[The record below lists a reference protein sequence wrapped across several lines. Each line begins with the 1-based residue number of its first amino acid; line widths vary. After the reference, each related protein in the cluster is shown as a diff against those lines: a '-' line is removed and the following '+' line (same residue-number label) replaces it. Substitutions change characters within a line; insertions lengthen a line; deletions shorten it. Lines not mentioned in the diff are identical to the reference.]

1 MHPENAL
8 AKCEVLFMPLVEKHA
23 PLRMFTVKN
32 VRTPW
37 LDREL
42 KEHMAE
48 RNQAKLIASKS
59 GYKSDWQ
66 VYCKLRNFVTGLTRK
81 KKKLYYEK
89 KIKNAKKCRKSYRN
103 Y

>member
-8 AKCEVLFMPLVEKHA
+8 AKFEVLFMQVVEKHA

-42 KEHMAE
+42 KAHRAE
-48 RNQAKLIASKS
+48 RNQAKLIARKS
-59 GYKSDWQ
+59 GYKYTCQ
-66 VYCKLRNFVTGLTRK
+66 IGRYIVN
-81 KKKLYYEK
+81 
-89 KIKNAKKCRKSYRN
+89 
-103 Y
+103 